1 MTISYDDFKDW
12 KSNQVTKAVIAGLQ
26 ARVED
31 SQERLGD
38 SAGIDP
44 LQDRYLVGYI
54 AGIRD
59 FINANMEDAV
69 ND

>member
-1 MTISYDDFKDW
+1 VNITIEDFKDW
-12 KSNQVTKAVIAGLQ
+12 KANHVTKAVTAGLQ
-26 ARVED
+26 ARVDETQD
-31 SQERLGD
+31 RLGE

-59 FINANMEDAV
+59 FINANMEDMA